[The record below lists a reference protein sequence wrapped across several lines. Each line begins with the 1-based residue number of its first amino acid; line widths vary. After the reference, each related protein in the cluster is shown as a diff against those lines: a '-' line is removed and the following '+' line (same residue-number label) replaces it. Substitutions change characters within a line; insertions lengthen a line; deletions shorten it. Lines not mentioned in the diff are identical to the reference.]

1 MIFQVNDT
9 EGASFS
15 LTLSFFCVCTP
26 WRARCNPSAVF
37 PLLFCCS
44 LQSYS
49 WFQFEEVYIGTYAGL
64 RALNDCWPLPTCI
77 LFSLGWAHR
86 LLAGYVT
93 PRHYGYVRETWIC
106 TRGSLFNGWSSG
118 ILQQGL
124 WSTRAYVRR
133 LRCLCAVAIDC
144 YIILLQQGFLCFPFL
159 LLKMFELFRPNMSN
173 RMSCSRALY
182 LW

>member
-1 MIFQVNDT
+1 MIQKVLVSLWLSLFSVCVLPEEHGVILQQFFHFSSAAHCSHIHD
-9 EGASFS
+9 FS
-15 LTLSFFCVCTP
+15 LRKFISGHMQVSVHSMTVDLSQH
-26 WRARCNPSAVF
+26 AS
-37 PLLFCCS
+37 S
-44 LQSYS
+44 
-49 WFQFEEVYIGTYAGL
+49 
-64 RALNDCWPLPTCI
+64 
-77 LFSLGWAHR
+77 FSLGWAHR

-144 YIILLQQGFLCFPFL
+144 YIILLQQGVFMLSISSAEDVWIVQTEYEQQDVML
-159 LLKMFELFRPNMSN
+159 
-173 RMSCSRALY
+173 
-182 LW
+182 